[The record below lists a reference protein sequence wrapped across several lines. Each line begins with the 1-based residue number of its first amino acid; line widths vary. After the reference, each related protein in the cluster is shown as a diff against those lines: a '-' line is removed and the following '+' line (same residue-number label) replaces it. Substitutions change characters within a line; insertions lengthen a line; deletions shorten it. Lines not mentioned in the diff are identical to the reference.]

1 MLKNYLKIALRNI
14 LRQKGYSFIN
24 ITGLSLG
31 MACCLLML
39 LWVSDELSYNHFH
52 ENAGTLYRVEQ
63 DQPTPQGPFH
73 VNVTPYAMGP
83 ALVAEVPEIKN
94 AVRIDHTGTLLVKYG
109 EKSFF
114 ESGASAVDPSFFDMF
129 TFPLVKGDKATA
141 LKQPL
146 SAVINED
153 IAAKYFGEDDPVGK
167 TLLFNNEYAV
177 TVTGVMQNAPQQ
189 STFRPDILVPMELMK
204 LAGVNTGNWGT
215 NEIITMV
222 ELHDPETAGTV
233 AAKITELTEKHRL
246 ISNPNRKNNPAF
258 IAQFEL
264 MPLTGLR
271 QYSRFGY
278 GQVYGNIQTIVI
290 FLIMAVFIILIAC
303 INYMNLATA
312 RSANRAKEV
321 GLRKTVGAGRGNIS
335 FQFFSESLLTTM
347 IAFVLSL
354 ILTEAFLPLFN
365 DISGKQLSAAAP
377 FSPGFLPVLLGIT
390 IQTGLLSGTY
400 PALILSRFQPAQ
412 VLKGHTGSGGSLFR
426 KSLVVFQ
433 FSLSIVLMIGTLVMT
448 RQLDYMRNKQIGYD
462 KEQLIHIEL
471 RGDTP
476 KSYGAFKEALL
487 KDPRILGVSGTHQRP
502 TQIGSNGSGAE
513 WEGKD
518 PNFRPIIGFAGV
530 DYDYA
535 ETMKIELAEGRAFSK
550 AYATDTSAAVMVNE
564 ELAKMMGSS
573 SVVGKRFTWQGD
585 ATVIG
590 VMKNF
595 HYQQV
600 QNNIEPLA
608 VYLAPKRIRY
618 AVIRLQAGQ
627 VTESLDQVKRVWE
640 QVYPPY
646 PFEYKFFDDD
656 FAQMFAN
663 DDRMALLLK
672 IAAAIAI
679 IIACLGLFGLASF
692 MTEQRTKE
700 IGIRKALGATASGI
714 SLMLSKEFVKWVI
727 LANLLAWPAAYYAM
741 SRWLENYAYRTDIGW
756 WLFAVSGFA
765 TLVIAVL
772 TVSYQAVKA
781 ARANPIDSLR
791 YE

>member
-1 MLKNYLKIALRNI
+1 MFRNYLKIALRNI

-52 ENAGTLYRVEQ
+52 ENAETLFRVEQ
-63 DQPTPQGPFH
+63 DQPTSQGQFH

-83 ALVAEVPEIKN
+83 ALVAEIPEIKN
-94 AVRIDHTGTLLVKYG
+94 ASRIDATGTLLVRYG
-109 EKSFF
+109 DKSFF
-114 ESGASAVDPSFFDMF
+114 ESGGSAVDPSFLDMF
-129 TFPLVKGDKATA
+129 SFPLVKGDKASA
-141 LKQPL
+141 LKQPT
-146 SAVINED
+146 SAVISED

-167 TLLFNNEYAV
+167 TLTFNDQYAV
-177 TVTGVMQNAPQQ
+177 TVTGVMKNAPLQ

-222 ELHDPETAGTV
+222 ELHDPNTAGTV
-233 AAKITELTEKHRL
+233 AAKITDLTEKHRT
-246 ISNPNRKNNPAF
+246 IANPDRKNNPAY

-347 IAFVLSL
+347 IAFVFAL

-390 IQTGLLSGTY
+390 ILTGLLSGTY

-412 VLKGHTGSGGSLFR
+412 VLKGRTGSGGSLFR

-448 RQLDYMRNKQIGYD
+448 DQLDYMRNKQIGYD
-462 KEQLIHIEL
+462 KEQLIHIVL
-471 RGDTP
+471 LGDTP
-476 KSYGAFKEALL
+476 KSYSAFKEALL
-487 KDPRILGVSGTHQRP
+487 KDPRILGVSGTHQQP

-513 WEGKD
+513 WDGKD
-518 PNFRPIIGFAGV
+518 PNFKPLIGFAGV
-530 DYDYA
+530 DYDYT
-535 ETMKIELAEGRAFSK
+535 ETMKIELAEGRSFSR
-550 AYATDTSAAVMVNE
+550 AYATDTSAAVMINE
-564 ELAKMMGSS
+564 ELAKMMGSA

-608 VYLAPKRIRY
+608 VYLAPNLIRY

-627 VTESLDQVKRVWE
+627 VTESLDYVKRVWE

-672 IAAAIAI
+672 IAAIIAI

-692 MTEQRTKE
+692 MTERRTKE
-700 IGIRKALGATASGI
+700 IGIRKTLGATASGI

-756 WLFAVSGFA
+756 WLFAVSGIA
-765 TLVIAVL
+765 TLVIAVV
-772 TVSYQAVKA
+772 TVSYQSVKA
-781 ARANPIDSLR
+781 ARANPIESLR